1 MSKVSEKI
9 IKSEYIQKLASS
21 EKDLLI
27 LMSIGFAFSSLLAGL
42 GLLLPIGIWFI
53 KKDELEKINTQGK
66 EFLNYSFLL
75 MFLTLIVLVISF
87 YTSGLV
93 TAIIVPIYS
102 IAISILGIQRALK
115 GEVIPYP
122 SKLYKPIK

>member
-1 MSKVSEKI
+1 
-9 IKSEYIQKLASS
+9 
-21 EKDLLI
+21 
-27 LMSIGFAFSSLLAGL
+27 
-42 GLLLPIGIWFI
+42 LPIGIWFI
-53 KKDELEKINTQGK
+53 KKDEFEKINIQGK

-75 MFLTLIVLVISF
+75 IFSTLIALVISF

-93 TAIIVPIYS
+93 VALIVPIYS
-102 IAISILGIQRALK
+102 ITISILGIQRALK